1 LTASL
6 RAALG
11 IGWLVATVS
20 SGAGLYASYRWDVP
34 TGAAVVCALGVALL
48 LAVILAG
55 WRERKSRIAA
65 AK

>member
-1 LTASL
+1 
-6 RAALG
+6 
-11 IGWLVATVS
+11 
-20 SGAGLYASYRWDVP
+20 LYASYRWDVP